1 MLAAMTMA
9 MAMAIPMA
17 MLEMMEAMILA
28 LIGLPDDSWLLP
40 RSLIERLILGDSYSK
55 RPRDSRPLWR
65 ICALKSR
72 IC

>member
-1 MLAAMTMA
+1 MLAAM
-9 MAMAIPMA
+9 A
-17 MLEMMEAMILA
+17 MLAMLAMSEMMEAMILA

>member
-1 MLAAMTMA
+1 MLAAM
-9 MAMAIPMA
+9 A
-17 MLEMMEAMILA
+17 MLAMSEMMEAMILA